1 MFGSM
6 KFLIYLCTTIKTKQ
20 LNNLFMNTS
29 NLTDSQRKAV
39 EKVVAEFT
47 KLNEPQPVS
56 SGLIN
61 VSFIKSNE
69 AFKESEQKRIKAANE
84 LYKEMVF
91 ETVKSDCNK
100 IKDDLAQLGM
110 KSFARKKYLRGDEFE
125 LVICEKNYNEN
136 SNSDF
141 GRFII
146 QYTIVN
152 EANNRIYETNEYKLF
167 TVSIQNCIF
176 TNGFEGCMK
185 SDRCQK
191 EIGKI
196 YKNYGM
202 KKD

>member
-1 MFGSM
+1 
-6 KFLIYLCTTIKTKQ
+6 
-20 LNNLFMNTS
+20 MNTS
-29 NLTDSQRKAV
+29 NLTNSQLKAV

-47 KLNEPQPVS
+47 KMNEPKPVS

-61 VSFIKSNE
+61 VSLIKENE
-69 AFKESEQKRIKAANE
+69 AFKASEQIRIKAANE
-84 LYKEMVF
+84 LYKQIVF

-100 IKDDLAQLGM
+100 IKDDLAQLGL
-110 KSFARKKYLRGDEFE
+110 KAFARQKYLRCDEFE

-146 QYTIVN
+146 QYIIVN

-167 TVSIQNCIF
+167 TIMFQNCTF
-176 TNGFEGCMK
+176 TNGFEECMK

-191 EIGKI
+191 EIAKL
-196 YKNYGM
+196 YKTYSMN
-202 KKD
+202 KD